1 MEESKP
7 FMPRTAIITDTDSS
21 LPPDL
26 AARHGIRQAPI
37 LVHIDEDTFTCG
49 TDINDRAL
57 FAYVDRVKKL
67 PTTSA
72 PSPAAFAVLYENA
85 FQNGAEGIVCI
96 CVSSNV
102 SSTYNSAVTACEQF
116 PGRDIRVIDSNS
128 LSMGQGFMALAAAE
142 AARDGA
148 DIEDIRTRA
157 VNTGKRM
164 HIYAVLSTLRYLAM
178 SGRVGKVA
186 AGMADTLNIKPILTV
201 DDGKLVLLE
210 RVRTR
215 RKAFERVLDLLRR
228 DIQGTTVERMAVLH
242 VNDRERAIAFQEE
255 LRHETGF
262 AGEILLAEF
271 TPGLSVHAGSGV
283 VGVVAQ
289 TGR

>member
-1 MEESKP
+1 
-7 FMPRTAIITDTDSS
+7 MPKIAIITDTDSS
-21 LPPDL
+21 LPPEL
-26 AARHGIRQAPI
+26 AARYGIRQAPI
-37 LVHIDEDTFTCG
+37 LVHIDEETFTCG
-49 TDINDRAL
+49 KDINDRAL

-72 PSPAAFAVLYENA
+72 PPPAAFAALYEDA
-85 FQNGAEGIVCI
+85 FRDGAEGIVCI
-96 CVSSNV
+96 CVSSKV
-102 SSTYNSAVTACEQF
+102 SSTYSSAVTACEQF
-116 PGRDIRVIDSNS
+116 TGRDIRVIDSNS
-128 LSMGQGFMALAAAE
+128 LSMGQGFMVLAAAE

-148 DIEDIRTRA
+148 DIEEIRARA
-157 VNTGKRM
+157 VHAGKRM
-164 HIYAVLSTLRYLAM
+164 HLYAVLSTLRYLAM

-228 DIQGTTVERMAVLH
+228 DIQETSVERMAVLH
-242 VNDRERAIAFQEE
+242 VNDRERALVFQGE
-255 LRHETGF
+255 LRQATGF
-262 AGEILLAEF
+262 AGDILLAEF

-283 VGVVAQ
+283 VGVVVQ
-289 TGR
+289 TGTS

>member
-1 MEESKP
+1 MKKI
-7 FMPRTAIITDTDSS
+7 AIVTDTDSS
-21 LPPDL
+21 LPSDL
-26 AARHGIRQAPI
+26 AARYGIRQAPI
-37 LVHIDEDTFTCG
+37 LVHVDGQTFTCG
-49 TDINDRAL
+49 QDIDDRGL

-72 PSPAAFAVLYENA
+72 PSPAAFAALFAEA
-85 FQNGAEGIVCI
+85 FLEGAEGLVCL
-96 CVSSNV
+96 CVSAKV
-102 SSTYNSAVTACEQF
+102 SSTYSSAVTACEQF
-116 PGRDIRVIDSNS
+116 PQRDIRVIDSNS
-128 LSMGQGFMALAAAE
+128 LSLGQGFMALAAAE
-142 AARDGA
+142 AASQGA
-148 DIEDIRTRA
+148 DIAEVLARA
-157 VNTGKRM
+157 VDAGRRM

-215 RKAFERVLDLLRR
+215 RKAFDRVLELLRR
-228 DIQGTTVERMAVLH
+228 DIGGTPVERMAVLH
-242 VNDRERAIAFQEE
+242 VNDRERARTFQEE
-255 LRHETGF
+255 LRQTTGF

-283 VGVVAQ
+283 VGVVVQ
-289 TGR
+289 TGKK